1 MRILSAATLV
11 VLASAAAAQPTLPPV
26 RAHHSVFYDEV
37 GKRILLTGGSTPLDG
52 GQRFDMFND
61 LWSFDGKTWT
71 RLPSSGAPMSGMQ
84 VAFDSKRN
92 RLVSFGGFDGGPR
105 GDVRVLEHDTWK
117 TLGVHAEMPVSEPGF
132 VYDAKRDR
140 FVAFGG
146 SGGMGKAYSDTWEY
160 DGATWTKL
168 SVAGPPARQAHVM
181 VYDPRRGV
189 TVLFGGMAIPVPGQ
203 PPPPLGDTW
212 EFDGAKWMQRATT
225 GPSPRFGVGATYD
238 SKRGRVL
245 VFGGGGTGGKADLW
259 AWDGGAWKL
268 IAEGGP
274 EPRSMGYMAYDKQR
288 DRVVMFGGRKGWPN
302 DLNDTWE
309 FDGSRW
315 RRVE

>member
-1 MRILSAATLV
+1 MRILPATTLV
-11 VLASAAAAQPTLPPV
+11 VAAAVVGAQPPV

-61 LWSFDGKTWT
+61 LWAFDGTTWKA
-71 RLPSSGAPMSGMQ
+71 LPPSGVRMSGMQ
-84 VAFDSKRN
+84 VAFDSKRK
-92 RLVSFGGFDGGPR
+92 RLVSFGGFDGGSR
-105 GDVRVLEHDTWK
+105 GDIRVLENDTWK
-117 TLGVHAEMPVSEPGF
+117 TLGVHAEMPASEPGF
-132 VYDAKRDR
+132 VYDVKRDR

-146 SGGMGKAYSDTWEY
+146 SAGMGKAYSDTWEY

-168 SVAGPPARQAHVM
+168 SVAGPSARGGPVM
-181 VYDPRRGV
+181 VYDEWRGV
-189 TVLFGGMAIPVPGQ
+189 TVLFGGMAPVAPGQ
-203 PPPPLGDTW
+203 PPSPLGDTW
-212 EFDGAKWMQRATT
+212 EFDGAKWTQRTT
-225 GPSPRFGVGATYD
+225 AGPAPRFGAGSTYD
-238 SKRGRVL
+238 SKRGLVL
-245 VFGGGGTGGKADLW
+245 VYAGGGIGGKSDLW
-259 AWDGGAWKL
+259 GWNGTAWKL

-309 FDGSRW
+309 FDGTTW
-315 RRVE
+315 RRIE